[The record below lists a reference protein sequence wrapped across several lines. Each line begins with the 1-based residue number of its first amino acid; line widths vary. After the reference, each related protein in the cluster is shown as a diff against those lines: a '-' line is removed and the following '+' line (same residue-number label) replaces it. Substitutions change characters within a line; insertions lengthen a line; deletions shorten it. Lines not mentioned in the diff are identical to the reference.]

1 MDNAEKLVKIINNFE
16 SFAKNFLT
24 ISTKSGEKVKF
35 TLNRAQKYTLMKI
48 EQHLKMTGK
57 VRVIILKGRQLGIST
72 LIEGRF
78 FWKVITHHGLHAYIL
93 THEAEATKNLFNM
106 ALRFQKNLP
115 RGLCP
120 EPDKSSSKELI
131 YSKFDSGYS
140 VGTAGNKGA
149 GRSQT
154 IQLFHGS
161 EVAFW
166 PHADEHAKGVMEAV
180 PNEPGTEMILESTA
194 NGIGNEFHS
203 KWQAAHEP
211 HSEYI
216 PIFTP
221 WYWDDKYKASIEGI
235 VFTDEEKEL
244 YEMHNPNGLTGAHL
258 AWRRLKIAGTKDVK
272 TGRLRFKQEYPFT
285 AQEAFLNPVEM
296 VFFDAEIVY
305 RAMKFTIHNANGRL
319 KIGVDPARSGMDG
332 TAIVRRIQRK
342 VYNIEKHY
350 NMNTMEVVGRLVRI
364 IKDEAPYKMYIDCIG
379 IGAGIVDRLCE
390 MGYGMIIVAVNNA
403 ETARERDRFTNRRAE
418 NWGLMREWFDDDM
431 GVDIPDDDELHAE
444 LCAISYKYD
453 SNDRLLLESKEK
465 MKSRG
470 LSSPDKADA
479 LANTFDD
486 GIHEIQTPTQRRM
499 KRDQDRGREN
509 YFR

>member
-16 SFAKNFLT
+16 LFAKNFLI

-35 TLNRAQKYTLMKI
+35 LLNRAQKYVLENLEK
-48 EQHLKMTGK
+48 QLRDTGK
-57 VRVIILKGRQLGIST
+57 IRALILKGRQAGIST
-72 LIEGRF
+72 LIEARF
-78 FWKVITHHGLHAYIL
+78 FWKVITHPGTHAYIL

-115 RGLCP
+115 YGLCP

-131 YSKFDSGYS
+131 FSKFDSGYS

-161 EVAFW
+161 EFGFW
-166 PHADEHAKGVMEAV
+166 PHADEHSKGVMQAV
-180 PNEPGTEMILESTA
+180 PGSLGTEMILESTA

-203 KWQAAHEP
+203 MWQASHQP
-211 HSEYI
+211 KSEYQG
-216 PIFTP
+216 IFVP
-221 WYWDDKYKASIEGI
+221 WYWQDDYKAPIEGI
-235 VFTDEEKEL
+235 KFTDEEKAL
-244 YEMHNPNGLTGAHL
+244 YEVHNSNGLTGGHL
-258 AWRRLKIAGTKDVK
+258 AWRRLKISGTKDQK
-272 TGRLRFKQEYPFT
+272 TGELRFRQEYPFT
-285 AQEAFLNPVEM
+285 AQEAFLNPIDM
-296 VFFDAEIVY
+296 IFMDTEIVY
-305 RAMKFTIHNANGRL
+305 RAMKFTIVNAHGRL
-319 KIGVDPARSGMDG
+319 KIGVDPARSGVDG

-342 VYNIEKHY
+342 VYGIEKHY

-364 IKDEAPYKMYIDCIG
+364 IKEELPYKMYIDCIG

-390 MGYGMIIVAVNNA
+390 MGYGMIVVAVNNA
-403 ETARERDRFTNRRAE
+403 ETARERDRYANRRAE
-418 NWGLMREWFDDDM
+418 NWALMREWFDDDM

-444 LCAISYKYD
+444 LCSIGYKYE

-470 LSSPDKADA
+470 LASPDKADA

-486 GIHEIQTPTQRRM
+486 GIHEIQTTYTKRM
-499 KRDQDRGREN
+499 KRDQERQGN